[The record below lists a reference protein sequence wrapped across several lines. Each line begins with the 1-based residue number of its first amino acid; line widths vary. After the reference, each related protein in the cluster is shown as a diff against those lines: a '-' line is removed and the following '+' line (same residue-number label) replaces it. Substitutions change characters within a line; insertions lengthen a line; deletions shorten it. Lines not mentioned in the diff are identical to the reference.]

1 MNSQIPAQSPTPA
14 RTQPLKIGV
23 LTFHRC
29 INYGSFWQ
37 ARGLVEGLQKR
48 GHDTVLLDHHSRR
61 VNFREWRCALR
72 PTWPTPIPTRDYPRY
87 REKTEKFFQ
96 AFESLPMS
104 ARFDLENPEAM
115 DELDIVV
122 VGSDEVWNLR
132 HPWYAG
138 STLFYGVGLRAPR
151 LVSYAASFGNY
162 DASEGLSEAWTER
175 LRHFHAISVRDNN
188 SRAIIEN
195 ALGFSPASALDPC
208 LQFPIELEGEA
219 ELEDEA
225 LRIEE
230 PCVAVYGHNFSP
242 QFSRNVKQWA
252 RERNFRL
259 VSIGYRND
267 WADEQRIE
275 AGPHQFA
282 HLMKNAQAVATNFFH
297 GCVFALHF
305 HKPFV
310 CETTSYRFHKVR
322 DLMTTVGGQAH
333 LMSEDAPFSDYAA
346 RLDEPSSTRIE
357 QNIVDLRRTSDA
369 FLDAALSS

>member
-1 MNSQIPAQSPTPA
+1 MNSQFPSQSRA
-14 RTQPLKIGV
+14 QPLKIGV

-29 INYGSFWQ
+29 NNYGSFWQ

-104 ARFDLENPEAM
+104 ARFDLENPDTM

-297 GCVFALHF
+297 GCVFALRF